1 MLISTRG
8 RYAIRVIIDLAQN
21 SNGEYIPMKD
31 VAKRQ
36 EISLKYL
43 EKILPILT
51 KHKIIEG
58 VHGKGGGY
66 KLGKNINK
74 YKVIDILRLTEGDLA
89 PVTCLKKGSAHCK
102 RKAHC
107 KTVFMWNKFY
117 DIINKFFGSI
127 TIEDLVNDNKNLDLY
142 TNVQQLL

>member
-66 KLGKNINK
+66 KLGKNIKK
-74 YKVIDILRLTEGDLA
+74 YKVIDILKLTEGDLA
-89 PVTCLKKGSAHCK
+89 PVACLKKGQLIAKEKHIAKLYLCG
-102 RKAHC
+102 
-107 KTVFMWNKFY
+107 TNFM
-117 DIINKFFGSI
+117 I
-127 TIEDLVNDNKNLDLY
+127 L
-142 TNVQQLL
+142 

>member
-21 SNGEYIPMKD
+21 SNGNFIPMKD

-51 KHKIIEG
+51 KHKIVEG

-74 YKVIDILRLTEGDLA
+74 YKVIDILKLTEGDLA
-89 PVTCLKKGSAHCK
+89 PVTCLKKGEHCK
-102 RKAHC
+102 RKSHC

-127 TIEDLVNDNKNLDLY
+127 TIDDLLNDNKNFDLF
-142 TNVQQLL
+142 TNIQQLL

>member
-21 SNGEYIPMKD
+21 SNGNFIPMKD

-51 KHKIIEG
+51 KHKIVEG

-66 KLGKNINK
+66 KLGKNIKK
-74 YKVIDILRLTEGDLA
+74 YKVIDILKLTEGELA
-89 PVTCLKKGSAHCK
+89 PVTCLKKGEHCK
-102 RKAHC
+102 RKSHC

-127 TIEDLVNDNKNLDLY
+127 TIDDLLNDNKNFDLF
-142 TNVQQLL
+142 TNIQQLL

>member
-21 SNGEYIPMKD
+21 SNGNFIPMKD

-74 YKVIDILRLTEGDLA
+74 YKVIDILKLTEGDLA
-89 PVTCLKKGSAHCK
+89 PVTCLKKGEHCK
-102 RKAHC
+102 RKSHC

-127 TIEDLVNDNKNLDLY
+127 TIDDLLNDNKNFDLF
-142 TNVQQLL
+142 TNIQQLL

>member
-21 SNGEYIPMKD
+21 SKGEYIPMKD

-74 YKVIDILRLTEGDLA
+74 YKVIDILKLTEGDLA
-89 PVTCLKKGSAHCK
+89 PVTC
-102 RKAHC
+102 
-107 KTVFMWNKFY
+107 
-117 DIINKFFGSI
+117 
-127 TIEDLVNDNKNLDLY
+127 
-142 TNVQQLL
+142 

>member
-21 SNGEYIPMKD
+21 SNGNFIPMKD

-51 KHKIIEG
+51 KHKIVEG

-74 YKVIDILRLTEGDLA
+74 YKVIDILKLTEGDLA
-89 PVTCLKKGSAHCK
+89 PVTCLKKGEHCK
-102 RKAHC
+102 RKSHC

-117 DIINKFFGSI
+117 DIINKFFSSI
-127 TIEDLVNDNKNLDLY
+127 TIDDLLNDNKNFDLF
-142 TNVQQLL
+142 TNIQQLL

>member
-8 RYAIRVIIDLAQN
+8 RYAIRVILDLAQN
-21 SNGEYIPMKD
+21 SDGSFTPMKD

-51 KHKIIEG
+51 KNKIVEG

-66 KLGKNINK
+66 KLNKNIKK
-74 YKVIDILRLTEGDLA
+74 YKVIDILKLTEGDLA
-89 PVTCLKKGSAHCK
+89 PVACLKKGSVECK
-102 RKAHC
+102 RKQNC
-107 KTVFMWNKFY
+107 KTLLMWKKFY
-117 DIINKFFGSI
+117 EIINKFFGSI
-127 TIEDLVNDNKNLDLY
+127 TIEDLINSDIKF
-142 TNVQQLL
+142 LL

>member
-8 RYAIRVIIDLAQN
+8 RYAIRVRIDLAQN
-21 SNGEYIPMKD
+21 SNGNFIPMKD

-51 KHKIIEG
+51 KHKIVEG

-66 KLGKNINK
+66 KLGKNIKK
-74 YKVIDILRLTEGDLA
+74 YKVIDILKLTEGDLA
-89 PVTCLKKGSAHCK
+89 PVTCLKKGEHCK
-102 RKAHC
+102 RKSHC

-127 TIEDLVNDNKNLDLY
+127 TIDDLVNDNKKFDLF
-142 TNVQQLL
+142 TNIQQLL

>member
-21 SNGEYIPMKD
+21 SDGEYIPMKD

-74 YKVIDILRLTEGDLA
+74 YKVIDILKLTEGDLA
-89 PVTCLKKGSAHCK
+89 PVACLKKGSAHCK
-102 RKAHC
+102 RKSHC

-127 TIEDLVNDNKNLDLY
+127 TIEDLVNDNKDL
-142 TNVQQLL
+142 QFFF

>member
-8 RYAIRVIIDLAQN
+8 RYAIRVIIDLAEN
-21 SNGEYIPMKD
+21 SNGNFIPMKD

-51 KHKIIEG
+51 KHKIVEG

-66 KLGKNINK
+66 KLGKNIKK
-74 YKVIDILRLTEGDLA
+74 YKVIDILKLTEGELA
-89 PVTCLKKGSAHCK
+89 PVTCLKKGEHCK
-102 RKAHC
+102 RKSHC

-127 TIEDLVNDNKNLDLY
+127 TIDDLLNDNKNFDLF
-142 TNVQQLL
+142 TNIQQLL

>member
-74 YKVIDILRLTEGDLA
+74 YKVIDILKLTEGDLA
-89 PVTCLKKGSAHCK
+89 PVACLKKGEHCK
-102 RKAHC
+102 RKANF
-107 KTVFMWNKFY
+107 KSLFIGNRFY
-117 DIINKFFGSI
+117 
-127 TIEDLVNDNKNLDLY
+127 
-142 TNVQQLL
+142 

>member
-21 SNGEYIPMKD
+21 SNGNFIPMKA

-51 KHKIIEG
+51 KHKIVEG

-66 KLGKNINK
+66 KLGKNIKK
-74 YKVIDILRLTEGDLA
+74 YKVIDILKLTEGELA
-89 PVTCLKKGSAHCK
+89 PVTCLKKGEHCK
-102 RKAHC
+102 RKSHC

-127 TIEDLVNDNKNLDLY
+127 TIDDLLNDNKNFDLF
-142 TNVQQLL
+142 TNIQQLL

>member
-8 RYAIRVIIDLAQN
+8 RYAIRVIIDLAEN

-66 KLGKNINK
+66 KLGKNIKK
-74 YKVIDILRLTEGDLA
+74 YKIIDILKLTEGDLA
-89 PVTCLKKGSAHCK
+89 PVTCLKKGSDKCK
-102 RKAHC
+102 RKSHC

-117 DIINKFFGSI
+117 DIMNKFFGSI
-127 TIEDLVNDNKNLDLY
+127 TIEDLVNDNKNF
-142 TNVQQLL
+142 NVYVNLQQFL

>member
-51 KHKIIEG
+51 KHKIVEG
-58 VHGKGGGY
+58 IHGKGGGY
-66 KLGKNINK
+66 KLTKNIKK
-74 YKVIDILRLTEGDLA
+74 YKVIDILNLTEGDLA
-89 PVTCLKKGSAHCK
+89 PVACLKKGSAKCK
-102 RKAHC
+102 RRAEC
-107 KTVFMWNKFY
+107 KTLHMWNKFY
-117 DIINKFFGSI
+117 EIINKFFGSI
-127 TIEDLVNDNKNLDLY
+127 TIEDLINDNRNFDIY
-142 TNVQQLL
+142 TNLQQII

>member
-1 MLISTRG
+1 MMISTRG
-8 RYAIRVIIDLAQN
+8 RYALRVLIDIAEHEE
-21 SNGEYIPMKD
+21 GGYMAMKD
-31 VAKRQ
+31 VAERQ
-36 EISLKYL
+36 ELSLKYL
-43 EKILPILT
+43 EKILPMLV
-51 KHKIIEG
+51 KAGMIEG